1 MQFNRMTREDIQNLS
16 GFLLTQ
22 GTCSFVIKKAEEC
35 FSKSGNPQMKI
46 EMDVTDVDGKVAS
59 VFDYIFYS
67 DAAKWK
73 LVSFCKAIDIEDKLL
88 EGSIE
93 TYDVLNKRGQLV
105 IVHEEYNGEK
115 KNRVKNYLPY
125 LDKAMEQVKKST
137 DLVDDDLPF

>member
-1 MQFNRMTREDIQNLS
+1 MTREDIQNLS
-16 GFLLTQ
+16 GFLLAQ
-22 GTCSFVIKKAEEC
+22 GPCSFVIKKAEEC

-46 EMDVTDVDGKVAS
+46 EMDVTDIDGKVAS
-59 VFDYIFYS
+59 VYDYIFYS

-115 KNRVKNYLPY
+115 KNRVKSYLPF
-125 LDKAMEQVKKST
+125 LEKAMEQIKKST